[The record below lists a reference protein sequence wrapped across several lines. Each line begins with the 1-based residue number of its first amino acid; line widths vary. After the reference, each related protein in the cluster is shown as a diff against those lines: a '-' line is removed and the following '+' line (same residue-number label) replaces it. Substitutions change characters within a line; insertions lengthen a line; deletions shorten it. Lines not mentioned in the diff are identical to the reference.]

1 MDILHWVM
9 RLIAIGVIIGL
20 IVMAYKRRDR
30 LGIFTELYRFMS
42 VRKKWWLAPI
52 LLLLVMLSLLIVLTE
67 GTALAPFIYTL
78 F

>member
-1 MDILHWVM
+1 MDIVHWIM
-9 RLIAIGVIIGL
+9 RIIAIGVIIGL

>member
-1 MDILHWVM
+1 MEIWRIV
-9 RLIAIGVIIGL
+9 RLIILVGVVGGL
-20 IVMAYKRRDR
+20 VFMAYKRRDR
-30 LGIFTELYRFMS
+30 LGIFSELFQFMS

-52 LLLLVMLSLLIVLTE
+52 LILLVMMSLLIVLTQ

>member
-1 MDILHWVM
+1 MDIWKIIKLVI
-9 RLIAIGVIIGL
+9 LVGVIGGL

-30 LGIFTELYRFMS
+30 LGIFSELFRFMS

-52 LLLLVMLSLLIVLTE
+52 LILLVMMSLLIVLTQ

>member
-30 LGIFTELYRFMS
+30 LGIFTELYRFMA

>member
-9 RLIAIGVIIGL
+9 RIIAIGVIIGL